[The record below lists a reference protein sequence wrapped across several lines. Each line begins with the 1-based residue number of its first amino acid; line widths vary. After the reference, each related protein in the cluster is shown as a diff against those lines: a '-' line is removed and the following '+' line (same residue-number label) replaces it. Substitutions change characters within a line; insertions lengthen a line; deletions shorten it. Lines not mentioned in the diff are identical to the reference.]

1 MKIGLREI
9 IFFKLMLGLLL
20 ASYFFGFKRMNDK
33 RQAYLDDIEVKQKRL
48 TELARASRDLDDI
61 NQRLVKI
68 EQAIHLFE
76 KKLPQEQE
84 VESILNYVTTLVERH
99 KLFSRSFKPNPKP
112 VVGPNYRERQIE
124 LDLSGNFFGYYAF
137 LRDLERLERIIKITD
152 MKLTRIDE
160 QDGQMQAVLRISIF
174 YDPGQQTV
182 ASAKSFNGVQ
192 P

>member
-33 RQAYLDDIEVKQKRL
+33 RQAYLDEIQVKQQRL
-48 TELARASRDLDDI
+48 TELARASRDLDDM

-68 EQAIHLFE
+68 EQAIRIFE

-160 QDGQMQAVLRISIF
+160 QDGQMQAVLKISIF

-182 ASAKSFNGVQ
+182 VSAQSFNGVQ